1 MGLKERI
8 EPRGLTVEE
17 CTRLCSASR
26 RLPSQATKFLIWKAL
41 RDELLVRLLYETWAR
56 VGELLKVDVQDI
68 DFDNCSVLIRHPK
81 GKAVFRIEDGKRIH
95 VDTVHRQRQVFFG
108 DYTRDL
114 MIRYLQRRKRRPLIT
129 NSRKKRLSTRQ
140 AERIVDRHAKAAG
153 IQRVIGHNRM
163 GREIRLVTC
172 KALREAGERHT
183 DVAGADRD
191 ATARIAGHTVQTKER
206 FYKKGNYEEDRRI
219 VRENHPLMRED
230 GMGSQK

>member
-1 MGLKERI
+1 MVRI
-8 EPRGLTVEE
+8 EADRGLTLPECRDLVEAP
-17 CTRLCSASR
+17 RV
-26 RLPSQATKFLIWKAL
+26 LPTNATKFQIWRAS
-41 RDELLVRLLYETWAR
+41 RDELVIRLLYESWAR
-56 VGELLKVDVQDI
+56 VRELIMVDVKDV
-68 DFDNCSVLIRHPK
+68 DFDNCSILVRHPK
-81 GKAVFRIEDGKRIH
+81 GRAVFQIHEGRRIH
-95 VDTVHRQRQVFFG
+95 VDTVHRQRQVFFS

-114 MIRYLQRRKRRPLIT
+114 MIRYLQRRKRGSLIA

-140 AERIVDRHAKAAG
+140 AERVVDRHARSAG
-153 IQRVIGHNRM
+153 IQRVVGYNKK

-230 GMGSQK
+230 GMGNRK